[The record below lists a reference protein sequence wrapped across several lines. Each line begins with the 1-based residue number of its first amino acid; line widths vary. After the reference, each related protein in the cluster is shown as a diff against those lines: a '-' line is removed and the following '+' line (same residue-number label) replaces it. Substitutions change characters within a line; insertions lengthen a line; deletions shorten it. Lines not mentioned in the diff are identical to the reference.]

1 MKQRLSIFL
10 ILAAALWLFAA
21 CSADDSQQDDMEDA
35 RIQLRAVTRAAS
47 SEVEYGDIRVLL
59 TCPAQSTETDGWFRY
74 QKVGDENIWTAQ
86 DLKLK
91 TTPLRYNLYGYM
103 PAYDNLSGSIGVN
116 ADGDSILTITGI
128 SPLTDQDIC
137 FVSGV
142 KKSSTQE
149 NTLTPGYFGFDYN
162 NTSRLTYLN
171 LQFEHLLGRLVFK
184 IKTGTDYYNLRRI
197 KLKEVSIETKSAK
210 TVSAAI
216 NLSLLKDNSGNVANV
231 AYTITNATPITKKVL
246 WTGTDYDDDYFLS
259 TTASG
264 SVGSVN
270 VAVGGVVND
279 QYELVCTYDVYD
291 IKDNAPGQLL
301 STRIAR
307 NKLSSLPTVG
317 EERTLTLTV
326 EPTYLYQ
333 LSDNDLDNPT
343 VKLNIED

>member
-47 SEVEYGDIRVLL
+47 GEVEYGDIRVLL
-59 TCPAQSTETDGWFRY
+59 TCPDENSKTSGWFKY
-74 QKVGDENIWTAQ
+74 HEDDDTKYWATQ
-86 DLKLK
+86 DLKVK
-91 TTPLRYNLYGYM
+91 PGTRRYNFYGYM
-103 PAYDNLSGSIGVN
+103 PASANLSGDIGVN
-116 ADGDSILTITGI
+116 AAGDSILTITGI
-128 SPLTDQDIC
+128 SPLTDQDLC
-137 FVSGV
+137 YVSGV
-142 KKSSTQE
+142 VRSYEAK
-149 NTLTPGYFGFDYN
+149 TPVAGFFGFEYRNSNYN
-162 NTSRLTYLN
+162 DRTYLN
-171 LQFEHLLGRLVFK
+171 LLFNHLLGRLVFK
-184 IKTGTDYYNLRRI
+184 IKIGTDYYNLRRI
-197 KLKEVSIETKSAK
+197 KLKEVSIETKSA
-210 TVSAAI
+210 TTLSAAI
-216 NLSLLKDNSGNVANV
+216 NLSVLKDNSGNVANV

-246 WTGTDYDDDYFLS
+246 WTGTDFLS

-307 NKLSSLPTVG
+307 NKLSSLPNVG